1 VEGNQN
7 KPRIMAELAKTPG
20 NHLVF
25 VKAKTD
31 SHNLFQWI
39 YNGADI
45 DGSRFVWARDLG
57 EAENAQLA
65 VSMAGRKVW
74 MVDPN
79 VEPATLTPYDPLTPK
94 TALQSRT
101 QPLPPAPR

>member
-1 VEGNQN
+1 VEGNRN

-31 SHNLFQWI
+31 TNNLFQWI

-45 DGSRFVWARDLG
+45 DGSRLVWARDLG
-57 EAENAQLA
+57 DAENAQLA
-65 VSMAGRKVW
+65 ASMAGRSVW

-79 VEPATLTPYDPLTPK
+79 VEPATLTAYDPLTPK
-94 TALQSRT
+94 TSLQSSR
-101 QPLPPAPR
+101 QPQPRGLR